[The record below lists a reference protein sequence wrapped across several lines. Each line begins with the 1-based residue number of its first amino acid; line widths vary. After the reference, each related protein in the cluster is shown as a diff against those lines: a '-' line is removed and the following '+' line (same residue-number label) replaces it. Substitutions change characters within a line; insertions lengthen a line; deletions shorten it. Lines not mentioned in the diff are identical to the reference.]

1 MPLMWVNLFHAGAV
15 WIRWEV
21 SVRCLLMQRNYQDV
35 MEEVC
40 NWLPLLTGSHEQSQ
54 LVFSSLYVNH
64 MKLSLC
70 DDFTACRYEEE
81 VFCILAPKP

>member
-1 MPLMWVNLFHAGAV
+1 M
-15 WIRWEV
+15 EV
-21 SVRCLLMQRNYQDV
+21 VG
-35 MEEVC
+35 

-64 MKLSLC
+64 VKLSVC